1 MKRICWLVGL
11 MIMLSGCDKN
21 DPLDHAVAFREV
33 LLGAEGCSFQADITA
48 DYGDTLHQFGMKC
61 SADSVGNLKFEITQP
76 ESIAGIRG
84 EISNEGGKITFDD
97 KFVYFPLMTDD
108 LLTPASAP
116 WIFLKTLRG
125 GYIRSVG
132 WEEPFLR
139 MTVDDSYADDAL
151 MLDIWMEE
159 DRLVRADILH
169 DGKRILSLNV
179 RSFSYL

>member
-1 MKRICWLVGL
+1 MDR
-11 MIMLSGCDKN
+11 
-21 DPLDHAVAFREV
+21 AVAFRET

-48 DYGDTLHQFGMKC
+48 DYGDALHQFGMDC
-61 SADSVGNLKFEITQP
+61 SADSAGNLKFEITQP

-84 EISNEGGKITFDD
+84 EISTEGGKIKFED
-97 KFVYFPLMTDD
+97 KALYFPLMTDD

-125 GYIRSVG
+125 GYIRAVG

-139 MTVDDSYADDAL
+139 MTIDDSYADDAL
-151 MLDIWMEE
+151 ILDIWMES
-159 DRLVRADILH
+159 DIPVRAEILH

-179 RSFSYL
+179 RSFSFS